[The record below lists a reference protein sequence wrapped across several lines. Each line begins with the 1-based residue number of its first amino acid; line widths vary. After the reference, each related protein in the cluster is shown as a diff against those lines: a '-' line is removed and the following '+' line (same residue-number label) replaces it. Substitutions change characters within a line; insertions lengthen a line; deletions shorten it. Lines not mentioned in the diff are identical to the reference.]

1 MSGTRANRQARVIKV
16 NYHYAERTT
25 AWHVTARLFLPR
37 TRVYAAECRRKAQ
50 VPERLDQQTKAEI
63 ALDELDQA
71 GSCGDAMP
79 ARRATPITATS

>member
-1 MSGTRANRQARVIKV
+1 MRANRQARV
-16 NYHYAERTT
+16 NCHDAERTA
-25 AWHVTARLFLPR
+25 AWHVTARPFLPK

-71 GSCGDAMP
+71 GACGSTIP
-79 ARRATPITATS
+79 ARRATPITATI